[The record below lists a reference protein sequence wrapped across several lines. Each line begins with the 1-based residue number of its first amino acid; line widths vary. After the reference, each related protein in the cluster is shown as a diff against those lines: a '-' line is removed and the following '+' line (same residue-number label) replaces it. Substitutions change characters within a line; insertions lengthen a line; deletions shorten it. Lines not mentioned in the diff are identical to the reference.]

1 MINIVA
7 SRYAEALFQ
16 VGEDSKST
24 EKLYN
29 ELKAVVDII
38 NKNKEFA
45 NILKSPIVSKEDKK
59 SLITNVFG
67 AQLDKEMLNFMKILA
82 DKDRLSLISDI
93 EESFKTL
100 LNDKNNI
107 LEGVAITAV
116 PMNEGEVNE
125 LQAKLSA
132 KYNKTVVLQNEVD
145 ESILGGVLVRLGNE
159 EIDGTVKNR
168 LDKMKEQLSQVIS

>member
-1 MINIVA
+1 MINIIA

-16 VGEDSKST
+16 VGEESNST

-38 NKNKEFA
+38 KENPEFS

-59 SLITNVFG
+59 TLLSNIFG
-67 AQLDKEMLNFMKILA
+67 AQIDKEMLNFMKILA
-82 DKDRLSLISDI
+82 DKDRLSLVASIQ
-93 EESFKTL
+93 EAFKAL
-100 LNDKNNI
+100 LNKKNNI
-107 LEGVAITAV
+107 LEGIAITAI
-116 PMNEGEVNE
+116 PMKEDEVNA
-125 LQAKLSA
+125 LQTKLST
-132 KYNKTVVLQNEVD
+132 KYNKTVILKNEVD

>member
-1 MINIVA
+1 MINIIA

-16 VGEDSKST
+16 VGEESNST

-38 NKNKEFA
+38 NVNKEFS
-45 NILKSPIVSKEDKK
+45 NILKSPIVSKEEKK
-59 SLITNVFG
+59 TLITNIFG
-67 AQLDKEMLNFMKILA
+67 STLDNEMLNFMKILA
-82 DKDRLSLISDI
+82 DKDRLNLLANM
-93 EESFKTL
+93 EEAFKAL

-145 ESILGGVLVRLGNE
+145 KSILGGVLVRLGNE

>member
-1 MINIVA
+1 MINTIA

-16 VGEDSKST
+16 VGEESNST
-24 EKLYN
+24 ENLYN

-38 NKNKEFA
+38 KENKEFS

-59 SLITNVFG
+59 DLISNVFG
-67 AQLDKEMLNFMKILA
+67 SQINKEMLNFMKILA
-82 DKDRLSLISDI
+82 DKDRLALIASI
-93 EESFKTL
+93 TEAFKTL

-107 LEGVAITAV
+107 LEGIAMTAL
-116 PMNEGEVNE
+116 PMKDDELEG
-125 LQAKLSA
+125 LQGKLSA
-132 KYNKTVVLQNEVD
+132 KYNKTVILKNEVD
-145 ESILGGVLVRLGNE
+145 ESVLGGVLVRLGNE

>member
-38 NKNKEFA
+38 NINKEFA

-116 PMNEGEVNE
+116 PMKDDELEG
-125 LQAKLSA
+125 LQVKLSA
-132 KYNKTVVLQNEVD
+132 KYNKTVILKNEVD
-145 ESILGGVLVRLGNE
+145 KSVLGGVLVRLGNE

>member
-1 MINIVA
+1 MINIIA

-16 VGEDSKST
+16 VGEESNST

-38 NKNKEFA
+38 KDNKEFA

-59 SLITNVFG
+59 DLILNVFG
-67 AQLDKEMLNFMKILA
+67 SQIDKEMSNFMKVLA
-82 DKDRLSLISDI
+82 DKDRLSLIASI
-93 EESFKTL
+93 QEAFKAL

-116 PMNEGEVNE
+116 PMKEEEVKG

-132 KYNKTVVLQNEVD
+132 KYNKTVILKNEMD
-145 ESILGGVLVRLGNE
+145 ESVLGGVLVRLGNE

>member
-1 MINIVA
+1 MINIIA

-16 VGEDSKST
+16 VGEESNST

-38 NKNKEFA
+38 NVNKEFS
-45 NILKSPIVSKEDKK
+45 NILKSPIVSKEEKK
-59 SLITNVFG
+59 TLITNIFG
-67 AQLDKEMLNFMKILA
+67 STLDNEMLNFMKILA
-82 DKDRLSLISDI
+82 DKDRLNLLANM
-93 EESFKTL
+93 EEAFKAL

-145 ESILGGVLVRLGNE
+145 KSKLGGVLVRLGNE

>member
-16 VGEDSKST
+16 VGEDSNST
-24 EKLYN
+24 QRLYD

-38 NKNKEFA
+38 NQNKEFA
-45 NILKSPIVSKEDKK
+45 NILKSPIVSKDDKK
-59 SLITNVFG
+59 DLITNIFG
-67 AQLDKEMLNFMKILA
+67 SQLNKEMLNFMKILA
-82 DKDRLSLISDI
+82 DKDRLSLLTEIR
-93 EESFKTL
+93 ESLKVL
-100 LNDKNNI
+100 LNEKNNI

-116 PMNEGEVNE
+116 PMSQDEVNE
-125 LQAKLSA
+125 LQSKLSI
-132 KYNKTVVLQNEVD
+132 KYNKTVILKNEID
-145 ESILGGVLVRLGNE
+145 ESVLGGVLVRLGNE

>member
-1 MINIVA
+1 MINIIA

-16 VGEDSKST
+16 VGEESNST

-38 NKNKEFA
+38 NVNKEFS
-45 NILKSPIVSKEDKK
+45 NILKSPIVSKEEKK
-59 SLITNVFG
+59 TLITNVFESK
-67 AQLDKEMLNFMKILA
+67 LNNEMLNFMKILA
-82 DKDRLSLISDI
+82 DKDRLNLLANM
-93 EESFKTL
+93 EEAFKAL

-145 ESILGGVLVRLGNE
+145 KSILGGVLVRLGNE